1 MGSSRPVELVPK
13 KDERRAATASPYHR
27 GELEVQERAGVGE
40 MAARVGKVIRPFVPS
55 AARGFLL
62 EQSMAVVAS
71 VDGAGRAW
79 ASMLTGE
86 PGFLRAPDERTVA
99 VGARPLPGDPLA
111 DALREGAEV
120 GVLAIDLETR
130 RRMKAKGVV
139 ERVLPKGGFEVR
151 TERVYALCPKYIQ
164 ARTWDLAADPTVPEG
179 GAKRGRALTGEQQ
192 AKISGADTFF
202 VASFHPE
209 TGADASHRGG
219 MPGFVEVADEKTLL
233 WPDYVGNKM
242 FNTLGNLAE
251 NPKAGLLF
259 ADFEGGDAL
268 QLTGEAKVL
277 WDAERAARFAG
288 AERLVEFR
296 VEEAIEIADASP
308 LRWRFLEYS
317 PFNPRPEGAR
327 GFGAGPE
334 ARRKGQRGGRP

>member
-1 MGSSRPVELVPK
+1 MNSS
-13 KDERRAATASPYHR
+13 YHR
-27 GELEVQERAGVGE
+27 GELEVQERAGVRE

-62 EQSMAVVAS
+62 EQPMAVVAS
-71 VDGAGRAW
+71 VDDGGRPW
-79 ASMLTGE
+79 ASLLVGE
-86 PGFLRAPDERTVA
+86 PGFVRAPDERTVA
-99 VGARPLPGDPLA
+99 IDARPLPGDPLR
-111 DALREGAEV
+111 DNLRDGAEV
-120 GVLAIDLETR
+120 GLLAIDLETR

-139 ERVLPKGGFEVR
+139 ARVLPNGGFEVR

-164 ARTWDLAADPTVPEG
+164 ARAWEFAADPTVPEG
-179 GAKRGRALTGEQQ
+179 NAKRGRALTGEQR
-192 AKISGADTFF
+192 ARIIRADTFF

-219 MPGFVEVADEKTLL
+219 RPGFVEVADEGTLL

-242 FNTLGNLAE
+242 FNTLGNISE
-251 NPKAGLLF
+251 NPRAGLLF
-259 ADFEGGDAL
+259 ADFEGGDTL
-268 QLTGEAKVL
+268 QLTGEARVV
-277 WDAERAARFAG
+277 WDPESAARFAG

-317 PFNPRPEGAR
+317 PFNPR
-327 GFGAGPE
+327 
-334 ARRKGQRGGRP
+334 